1 MSHYLDKTYDVVVIG
16 AGIAGICQAR
26 HLMLNVTDIKI
37 ALIDPR
43 PEQRTE
49 RDLKVG
55 ESTVEVSTLFFGK
68 ELGLYDYLI
77 ENHPPKYGLN
87 YHWAKDPKKTEDIDD
102 YYHMWSVK
110 QPPLASVL
118 MNRAKFERDVLKMNR
133 EMGVDFYNGRAVDV
147 DLSSGS
153 ALHTVRVKIGEGYI
167 DLKAKHVVDA
177 AGRKFII
184 GRKTDNLLFGAEN
197 LQGLNNG
204 AAWTR
209 VKNVDRTIFHDGYDP
224 TGATCSHY
232 YATNHM
238 LGNGHWVWMIPTDT
252 DSKELS
258 IGVSHHHSVIPASSL
273 NSREKFYAFLK
284 ANHAILYRLLKSGE
298 EVDFHYLPR
307 AAHKSKQLFSP
318 DNWYVIGD
326 AAAIFDPFY
335 SLGMVM
341 TTFQMES
348 VTEIIRAELANE
360 PAVEKKRA
368 VYNAY
373 NLGYINS
380 CNHLLHDHPKQLG
393 HASIMSWRIYL
404 ENMWWFGLIVPMY
417 VGKWHLDLKF
427 LRKFGRHSRSVIKG
441 FMTHAY
447 EQFGTLVDQDVNIG
461 MMYVHRGEQVPF
473 GYYITKEFDTYL
485 QDTKYEPQRCNIFA
499 YIRNIYFFIAVWYV
513 KFLWKGFGV
522 AAFLN
527 PRNLWQILKLLAVSA
542 ESTWDDV
549 AFRFRH
555 RNTPANSQV
564 NEDIQAFRQ
573 YKYKANLEPWLNPV
587 EKVS

>member
-1 MSHYLDKTYDVVVIG
+1 MSSHSDKTYDVVIIG
-16 AGIAGICQAR
+16 AGIAGVCQAR
-26 HLMLNVTDIKI
+26 HLMLNVPGIKI
-37 ALIDPR
+37 AMIDPR
-43 PEQRTE
+43 PEQRTKK
-49 RDLKVG
+49 DLKVG

-68 ELGLYDYLI
+68 ELGLYDYMI

-87 YHWAKDPKKTEDIDD
+87 YHWVKDPEKTEEIDD

-118 MNRAKFERDVLKMNR
+118 MNRAKFERDVLKMNKD
-133 EMGVDFYNGRAVDV
+133 MGADFYNGRAVDV
-147 DLSSGS
+147 DLPSGS
-153 ALHTVRVKIGEGYI
+153 ALNSVKIK
-167 DLKAKHVVDA
+167 LKNDYMILRGKHVVDA
-177 AGRKFII
+177 AGRKFMV
-184 GRKTDNLLFGAEN
+184 GRKTDNVLFGAEN

-209 VKNVDRTIFHDGYDP
+209 VKNVDRTIFHNGYDP

-238 LGNGHWVWMIPTDT
+238 LGNGHWVWIIPTDT
-252 DSKELS
+252 DTQEISV
-258 IGVSHHHSVIPASSL
+258 GVSHHHSVIPPSDI
-273 NSREKFYAFLK
+273 NNREKFYAFLE
-284 ANHAILYRLLKSGE
+284 ANHKVLYRLLKSGE

-348 VTEIIRAELANE
+348 VSEIIRADLADE
-360 PAVEKKRA
+360 PAVEKQRA

-427 LRKFGRHSRSVIKG
+427 LRQFSGHSQRVIRG
-441 FMTHAY
+441 FMTRAY
-447 EQFGTLVDQDVNIG
+447 DQFGELVDRDVNLG
-461 MMYVHRGEQVPF
+461 MMYVHRGDQIPF
-473 GYYITKEFDTYL
+473 GYYITKEFDSYL

-499 YIRNIYFFIAVWYV
+499 YMRNIYFFIAVWYV
-513 KFLWKGFGV
+513 KFLWKGFGP
-522 AAFLN
+522 AALLN
-527 PRNLWQILKLLAVSA
+527 PRNLIHLFKLLSVSV
-542 ESTWDDV
+542 ESTWDDIS
-549 AFRFRH
+549 FRFRH
-555 RNTPANSQV
+555 RNVPANSQV
-564 NEDIQAFRQ
+564 DEDIQAFKQ
-573 YKYKANLEPWLNPV
+573 YKHNTDLQPWLQPNEAV
-587 EKVS
+587 